1 MKTKV
6 RLKKR
11 YKKKSKNN
19 IMILVVVIFILA
31 ASSWTFYELTKPKV
45 ATEWFDSRAKTK
57 QNIILP
63 RDDGYHANTME
74 WWYYNGRLI
83 TESGKEYSFHFTTF
97 LVNNL
102 MTHTVFHSSLGD
114 HTKKQHYTDQ
124 SRTAGN
130 PSVGVKNSFLFKYQN
145 WFMHGENGHDQL
157 KVANDQFAF
166 DLQLEDLEPVVNH
179 GVDGI
184 ISLDIAGDSYYYS
197 RTRMNVTGTLEVA
210 GIKEHVTGI
219 SWFDH
224 QWGDF
229 LPAKLS
235 WDWFSL
241 QLDNGVDLMLY
252 QLRDK
257 QGNPVRY
264 SVTVAKSGTTE
275 ILDQAEFTLTP
286 GRKWRSEKTG
296 NSYPIFWNLKIPG
309 KKIDLNISSIVNDS
323 EVDARLTTYLTYW
336 EGAVNVEG
344 SHTGQGFM
352 ELQGY
357 GSANK

>member
-6 RLKKR
+6 RVKTR
-11 YKKKSKNN
+11 YKKKKKNN
-19 IMILVVVIFILA
+19 IMILFVVMFTIA
-31 ASSWTFYELTKPKV
+31 ASSWAFYELTKPKV
-45 ATEWFDSRAKTK
+45 ATQWFDTRANTQ
-57 QNIILP
+57 QNIVLP
-63 RDDGYHANTME
+63 RDDGYHTNIME

-83 TESGKEYSFHFTTF
+83 SESGNEYSFHFTSF

-102 MTHTVFHSSLGD
+102 MTHTVFHSSLSD
-114 HTKKQHYTDQ
+114 HAKKRHFTDQ

-130 PSVGVKNSFLFKYQN
+130 PSVGVKDSFMFKHQN
-145 WFMHGENGHDQL
+145 WFMQGQDGHDRL

-166 DLQLEDLEPVVNH
+166 DLQLENTQPVVNH
-179 GVDGI
+179 GNDGI

-197 RTRMNVTGTLEVA
+197 RTRMNITGTLKVA
-210 GIKEHVTGI
+210 NIQERVTGI
-219 SWFDH
+219 AWFDH

-235 WDWFSL
+235 WDWFSI
-241 QLDNGVDLMLY
+241 QLDNGADLMIY

-264 SVTVAKSGTTE
+264 STTISKNGVTE
-275 ILDQAEFTLTP
+275 ILDKTEFQLTA
-286 GRKWRSEKTG
+286 GKKWHSKKTG
-296 NSYPIFWNLKIPG
+296 NSYPVFWNLKIPS
-309 KKIDLNISSIVNDS
+309 KKIDLNISSIVNNC
-323 EVDARLTTYLTYW
+323 EVDARLTTYLIYW

-357 GSANK
+357 GSRNK